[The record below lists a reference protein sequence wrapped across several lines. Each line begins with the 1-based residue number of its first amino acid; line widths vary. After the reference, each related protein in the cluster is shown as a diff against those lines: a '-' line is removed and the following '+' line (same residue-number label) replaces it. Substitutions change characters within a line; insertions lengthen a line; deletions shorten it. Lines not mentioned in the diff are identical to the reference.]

1 MEGGPMNETIARYRD
16 LLAARLGV
24 LEEEIRVT
32 EALYREGHG
41 DFRFVTLENTALF
54 ERQIQRIERFR
65 LHLQAMGIEQFE
77 TIEEFKG
84 TVLAGL
90 QDLYEAG
97 PILRSAVRMVMECVR
112 EL

>member
-1 MEGGPMNETIARYRD
+1 MKETIARYRD

-24 LEEEIRVT
+24 LEEEVRVT

-54 ERQIQRIERFR
+54 ERQIQRIERLR
-65 LHLQAMGIEQFE
+65 RHLQAMDIEQFE
-77 TIEEFKG
+77 TVEEFKD

-90 QDLYEAG
+90 QGLYESG
-97 PILRSAVRMVMECVR
+97 PMLRSPIRMVMECVR